1 MAGWLSASGLSASG
15 ISASRLGAD
24 WLWAAGGFAVGAI
37 VFGLRRRVGE
47 VRPSAGTGTLEQR
60 IHALGNRQRAVLERW
75 LRHDRALRDPN
86 ESFDEKLTFG
96 QRAADQIAKWGGSW
110 PFIILFLVFL
120 AIWIAFNARSAARF
134 DPFPFILLNLI
145 LSCLAALQAPVIMMS
160 QNRQAA
166 KDRHDAHL
174 DYETNVHAELEI
186 QALQSK
192 VDLLQDQQWVE
203 LMRLQE
209 RQIELLERI
218 VTERR

>member
-1 MAGWLSASGLSASG
+1 VAIGLSAG
-15 ISASRLGAD
+15 GLRAD
-24 WLWAAGGFAVGAI
+24 WLWAIGGFAVGALL
-37 VFGLRRRVGE
+37 FGLRRRGGE
-47 VRPSAGTGTLEQR
+47 ARPRAAAGTLEER
-60 IHALGNRQRAVLERW
+60 IHALGHRQRAVLERL
-75 LRHDRALRDPN
+75 LRHEGALRDPN
-86 ESFDEKLTFG
+86 ESFDAKLTFG
-96 QRAADQIAKWGGSW
+96 QRAADQIATWGGSW
-110 PFIILFLVFL
+110 TFILLFMGFLILWVS
-120 AIWIAFNARSAARF
+120 FNARSAARF

-160 QNRQAA
+160 QNRQSA

-209 RQIELLERI
+209 RQLELLERI
-218 VTERR
+218 AFEKS

>member
-1 MAGWLSASGLSASG
+1 VAGWLRQDWLQ
-15 ISASRLGAD
+15 AD
-24 WLWAAGGFAVGAI
+24 WLWAIGGFAVGAFL
-37 VFGLRRRVGE
+37 FGLRRRKGE
-47 VRPSAGTGTLEQR
+47 ARSGDGPGAGTLEER
-60 IHALGNRQRAVLERW
+60 IHALGQRQRAVLERL

-96 QRAADQIAKWGGSW
+96 QRAADRIATWGGSW
-110 PFIILFLVFL
+110 TFILLFLAFL
-120 AIWIAFNARSAARF
+120 SAWIAFNARSAGRF

-160 QNRQAA
+160 QNRQSA

-218 VTERR
+218 VTAER